1 MEEWKKCRLGEICK
15 IYGRIGFRGY
25 TVEDLVE
32 DADKGAI
39 SLSPTNLIGG
49 VLDLSKPTYISWD
62 KYYESPEI
70 MIEEDDVVIVK
81 TGSSVG
87 RTAIIRNVLH
97 PMTLNPQLV
106 VLKDVVINKR
116 YLGYLVKS
124 RDFQGKLASIVVG
137 SAIPTLSQKNLANL
151 VIRVPSKETQER
163 IACILSALDDKIE
176 LNNRINHNL
185 EQQIQSLYIE
195 WFIDNPKTEWATI
208 ALSEVATFVSGY
220 SYKGNEIVDSSETA
234 MATIKNFERN
244 GGFKL
249 DGYKPV
255 SPSSKLKEE
264 QHAELFD
271 ILVAHTDLTQNA
283 EVIGNAEI
291 ILSKDSYSDIIFSM
305 DLVKVVAKESF
316 PYQFLLALLLK
327 NPNFKSHC
335 IGYVNGTTVLH
346 MNKRALPDFNTKIPT
361 CEEADR
367 MNEIAKAI
375 FTKMYENLCEIANLT
390 KLRDSLL
397 PKLMSGELKINE
409 IDC

>member
-1 MEEWKKCRLGEICK
+1 MIQLKDICDIYDCPHTTAKDEGKGYPLVRTPNVGKGRLILNGIHRVSEDVYNSRNARAIPEEGDLILAREAPVGNVSIIMDGQRVCLGQRVVLIKPKRGLVDPHFLTYYLLSAEVQHRLK
-15 IYGRIGFRGY
+15 NH
-25 TVEDLVE
+25 
-32 DADKGAI
+32 ANGA
-39 SLSPTNLIGG
+39 
-49 VLDLSKPTYISWD
+49 
-62 KYYESPEI
+62 
-70 MIEEDDVVIVK
+70 VVAHLNV
-81 TGSSVG
+81 SD
-87 RTAIIRNVLH
+87 IRNLWV
-97 PMTLNPQLV
+97 TLPEFEEQV
-106 VLKDVVINKR
+106 AI
-116 YLGYLVKS
+116 
-124 RDFQGKLASIVVG
+124 GKILRSI
-137 SAIPTLSQKNLANL
+137 
-151 VIRVPSKETQER
+151 
-163 IACILSALDDKIE
+163 DDKIE
-176 LNNRINHNL
+176 LNRQINDNL
-185 EQQIQSLYIE
+185 EQQIQTLYRE

-220 SYKGNEIVDSSETA
+220 SYKGNELVDSSETA

-291 ILSKDSYSDIIFSM
+291 ILSKESYRDVIFSM

-327 NPNFKSHC
+327 NPVFKSHC

-346 MNKRALPDFNTKIPT
+346 MNKRALPDFNTQIPT
-361 CEEADR
+361 CEDAAR
-367 MNEIAKAI
+367 MNEIAKSI
-375 FTKMYENLCEIANLT
+375 FTKMSENLSEIANLT

>member
-1 MEEWKKCRLGEICK
+1 MELRK
-15 IYGRIGFRGY
+15 INISDIGKIITGKTPRTSIAENYGGNIPFL
-25 TVEDLVE
+25 TPSD
-32 DADKGAI
+32 
-39 SLSPTNLIGG
+39 
-49 VLDLSKPTYISWD
+49 DLSRKH
-62 KYYESPEI
+62 
-70 MIEEDDVVIVK
+70 VVK
-81 TGSSVG
+81 TGKTLSSIGLEEVKNCLIPEKSICVSCIGSDLGKVVMTNIPTVTNQQINSIIVREGFDPDFIYYLMKIVG
-87 RTAIIRNVLH
+87 RELNFMSKTSTAVPI
-97 PMTLNPQLV
+97 
-106 VLKDVVINKR
+106 INKSIFSNTEVFVPNLENQIR
-116 YLGYLVKS
+116 I
-124 RDFQGKLASIVVG
+124 GK
-137 SAIPTLSQKNLANL
+137 
-151 VIRVPSKETQER
+151 
-163 IACILSALDDKIE
+163 ILSSLDDKIE
-176 LNNRINHNL
+176 LNRQINDNL
-185 EQQIQSLYIE
+185 EQQIQTLYRE

-220 SYKGNEIVDSSETA
+220 SYKGHELVDSSETA

-291 ILSKDSYSDIIFSM
+291 ILSKDSYRDVIFSM

-327 NPNFKSHC
+327 NPVFKSHC

-346 MNKRALPDFNTKIPT
+346 MNKRALPDFNTQIPT
-361 CEEADR
+361 CEDAAR
-367 MNEIAKAI
+367 MNEIAKSI
-375 FTKMYENLCEIANLT
+375 FTKMSENLSEIANLT

>member
-1 MEEWKKCRLGEICK
+1 MKDWRK
-15 IYGRIGFRGY
+15 Y
-25 TVEDLVE
+25 TAQEFCLNVTDGTH
-32 DADKGAI
+32 D
-39 SLSPTNLIGG
+39 SP
-49 VLDLSKPTYISWD
+49 KPTEVGHYLITSKHLQNNAIDFSSAYKISEEDYQKVIKRSAVVQHDILFSMIGTIGNIVRVKDPIIDYAVKNMAIFKMGSDELKSKWLYYWLKSSKAKEYISSRLAGSTQSYLTLETLRNFPVFAPSE
-62 KYYESPEI
+62 KE
-70 MIEEDDVVIVK
+70 MQKIV
-81 TGSSVG
+81 S
-87 RTAIIRNVLH
+87 
-97 PMTLNPQLV
+97 
-106 VLKDVVINKR
+106 
-116 YLGYLVKS
+116 
-124 RDFQGKLASIVVG
+124 
-137 SAIPTLSQKNLANL
+137 
-151 VIRVPSKETQER
+151 
-163 IACILSALDDKIE
+163 ILSSIDDKIE
-176 LNNRINHNL
+176 LNRQINDNL
-185 EQQIQSLYIE
+185 EQQIQTLYRE

-220 SYKGNEIVDSSETA
+220 SYKGNELVDSSETA

-291 ILSKDSYSDIIFSM
+291 ILSKNSYSDVIFSM

-327 NPNFKSHC
+327 NPVFKSHC

-346 MNKRALPDFNTKIPT
+346 MNKRALPDFNTQIPN
-361 CEEADR
+361 CEDAAR
-367 MNEIAKAI
+367 MNEIAKSI
-375 FTKMYENLCEIANLT
+375 FTKMSENLSEIANLT

>member
-1 MEEWKKCRLGEICK
+1 MKENKIVKLSDVCDLIPGFAFKSSEFGDYQTKAVKIGDIQPPYVNYASMAGVDISKYAMCKLAKYEISKGDFVLAMTGATIGK
-15 IYGRIGFRGY
+15 IGR
-25 TVEDLVE
+25 
-32 DADKGAI
+32 
-39 SLSPTNLIGG
+39 
-49 VLDLSKPTYISWD
+49 YISD
-62 KYYESPEI
+62 TSAYINQRVLKFKPH
-70 MIEEDDVVIVK
+70 DDVNADFIYYIVSSSSFQK
-81 TGSSVG
+81 YILNNIDSETAQPNISAGSVG
-87 RTAIIRNVLH
+87 KYEF
-97 PMTLNPQLV
+97 TL
-106 VLKDVVINKR
+106 
-116 YLGYLVKS
+116 
-124 RDFQGKLASIVVG
+124 
-137 SAIPTLSQKNLANL
+137 
-151 VIRVPSKETQER
+151 PSLEEQNR
-163 IACILSALDDKIE
+163 IADVLVSIDSKIQI
-176 LNNRINHNL
+176 NRQINDNL
-185 EQQIQSLYIE
+185 EQQIQTLYRE
-195 WFIDNPKTEWATI
+195 WFIDNSKTEWATI

-220 SYKGNEIVDSSETA
+220 SYKGNELVDSSDTA

-291 ILSKDSYSDIIFSM
+291 ILSKNSYSDVIFSM

-327 NPNFKSHC
+327 NPVFKSHC

-346 MNKRALPDFNTKIPT
+346 MNKRALPDFNTQIPT
-361 CEEADR
+361 CEDAAR
-367 MNEIAKAI
+367 MNEIAKSI
-375 FTKMYENLCEIANLT
+375 FTKMSENLSEIANLT